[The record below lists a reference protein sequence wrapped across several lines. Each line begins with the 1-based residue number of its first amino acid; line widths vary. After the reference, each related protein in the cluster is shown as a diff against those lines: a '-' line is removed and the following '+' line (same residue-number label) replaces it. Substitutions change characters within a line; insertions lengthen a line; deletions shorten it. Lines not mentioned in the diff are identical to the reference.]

1 MPRRRG
7 RPPKKV
13 ARSAGTEA
21 ATAGGGVKRGR
32 GRPPKVKPAVATDD
46 ASFVFCLIPFPATS
60 PPPMAIN
67 SGEDDSSIPEDGG
80 RSSSS
85 SAGFLAGQPPLP
97 PGHTKWPT
105 EKSTAGDPA
114 DEKVPSLRLL
124 LAACQDQVN
133 LVNEKIKLFEKQ
145 KSEEFGLEHYP
156 VRPLPPASGSN
167 RWFLGL
173 RMTCLVI

>member
-1 MPRRRG
+1 
-7 RPPKKV
+7 
-13 ARSAGTEA
+13 
-21 ATAGGGVKRGR
+21 
-32 GRPPKVKPAVATDD
+32 
-46 ASFVFCLIPFPATS
+46 
-60 PPPMAIN
+60 MAIN

-97 PGHTKWPT
+97 PGHTEWPT

-156 VRPLPPASGSN
+156 EYERKLSECERTMAELRPRFDQLHADTRRVEIKVDTLTSRIESLKKRAPKPQEPDPSES
-167 RWFLGL
+167 
-173 RMTCLVI
+173 

>member
-1 MPRRRG
+1 MSWLTTLLELTDVISVVFTPFLSSHEVVVF
-7 RPPKKV
+7 RPLTLSLSFSLCSPPLPPV
-13 ARSAGTEA
+13 LSSTDSSAL
-21 ATAGGGVKRGR
+21 VLRLL
-32 GRPPKVKPAVATDD
+32 
-46 ASFVFCLIPFPATS
+46 LIPFPATS

-133 LVNEKIKLFEKQ
+133 LVNEKIKLLEKQ

-167 RWFLGL
+167 
-173 RMTCLVI
+173 